1 MGLWPTLRT
10 DLFLLLSVACRA
22 ILLVLQLILFF
33 SPEGWREFPAQLYR
47 AFPQRGLETLD
58 QLVGSL

>member
-33 SPEGWREFPAQLYR
+33 SPEGWSFQPSYTGHFPREA
-47 AFPQRGLETLD
+47 
-58 QLVGSL
+58 